1 LNSELLD
8 GRRELPRFGTRPY
21 VKFVNELNL
30 ALGSSPTKRSV
41 VHLLNGRAG
50 ERCLD
55 LVRPQSVRRLGAFFT
70 PSNIAQRVVK
80 QLTVAKWDH
89 AFFFDPACGAADLLI
104 PIAKKLP
111 LRPAVSSTL
120 QLWNERI
127 WGCDISPEFIE
138 AARLR
143 LVLLAVTR
151 GCKLDDTP
159 TNLTALLSNLFVADG
174 LSVSDQYSKSSH
186 IVMNPPFG
194 RVRIENDRPWREG
207 TVCAAALFM
216 ERAATLASTAA
227 QIVALLPE
235 VLRTGTSYAQWRSH
249 ISQYV
254 TRSKPR
260 SIGLF
265 SSYADVDVFIQHF
278 KKRETSV
285 SPKPHRKNSTHSTIG
300 DHFIVNVGTVVPHRH
315 PKLGAKFAYLHS
327 KNASPWDEI
336 QRIGETRKFWGRTFA
351 PPFVVLRR
359 TSRPGEGHRA
369 IATLVLGKR
378 RVAVENHLI
387 VLLPRRGSVPICRR
401 LMCLL
406 HSSKTDVVLDQTM
419 RCRHLTTGSVS
430 SLPWF

>member
-1 LNSELLD
+1 MTN
-8 GRRELPRFGTRPY
+8 
-21 VKFVNELNL
+21 
-30 ALGSSPTKRSV
+30 
-41 VHLLNGRAG
+41 
-50 ERCLD
+50 
-55 LVRPQSVRRLGAFFT
+55 
-70 PSNIAQRVVK
+70 
-80 QLTVAKWDH
+80 WDD

-104 PIAKKLP
+104 PIANKLS
-111 LRPAVSSTL
+111 LKPALSETL
-120 QLWNERI
+120 QLWNEHI

-151 GCKLDDTP
+151 GRKLDDTV

-174 LSVSDQYSKSSH
+174 LSVSDQYIKSSH
-186 IVMNPPFG
+186 IAMNPPFG
-194 RVRIENDRPWREG
+194 IVTSEDRPWREG
-207 TVCAAALFM
+207 TVSAAALFT
-216 ERAATLASTAA
+216 ERAVSLASPQA

-235 VLRTGTSYAQWRSH
+235 VLRTGTSYTRWRSH
-249 ISQYV
+249 ISQHV
-254 TRSKPR
+254 TCSKPR

-278 KKRETSV
+278 QKREIAV
-285 SPKPHRKNSTHSTIG
+285 SPKLHRKNSRHSTVG

-315 PKLGAKFAYLHS
+315 PKSGAKFAYLHS

-336 QRIGETRKFWGRTFA
+336 RRIDEIRKFQGRTFA
-351 PPFVVLRR
+351 PPFVVVRR

-387 VLLPRRGSVPICRR
+387 VLLPRRGSIPICRR
-401 LMCLL
+401 LMSMLQ
-406 HSSKTDVVLDQTM
+406 SSETDVALDRTM